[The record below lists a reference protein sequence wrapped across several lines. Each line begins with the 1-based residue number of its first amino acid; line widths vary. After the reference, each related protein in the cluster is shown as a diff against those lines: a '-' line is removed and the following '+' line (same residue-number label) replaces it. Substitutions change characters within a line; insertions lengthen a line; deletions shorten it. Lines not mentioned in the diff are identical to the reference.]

1 MSAEQEDDAEEWI
14 TSHKPEFLP
23 HFMAFKIKD
32 DGIFPASMFQPQV
45 LAMYKDS
52 PGKWWQLMGNRT
64 AKKNTLPTEF
74 CQYFQHLLS
83 CPPSS
88 ASIERIFSTF
98 GLVWTKLRNRLGVD
112 KATKLVQIHRF
123 LHLASPPVNSEEI
136 EEME

>member
-1 MSAEQEDDAEEWI
+1 MCICAGSKMSAEQEDDAEEWI

-64 AKKNTLPTEF
+64 AKKIH
-74 CQYFQHLLS
+74 CQLNFVN
-83 CPPSS
+83 
-88 ASIERIFSTF
+88 IF
-98 GLVWTKLRNRLGVD
+98 N
-112 KATKLVQIHRF
+112 IC
-123 LHLASPPVNSEEI
+123 
-136 EEME
+136 